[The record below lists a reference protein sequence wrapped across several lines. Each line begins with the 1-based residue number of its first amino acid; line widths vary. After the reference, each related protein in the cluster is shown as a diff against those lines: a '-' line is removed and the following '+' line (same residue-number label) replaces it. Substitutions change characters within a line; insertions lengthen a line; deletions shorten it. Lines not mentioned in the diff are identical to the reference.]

1 MPSCFE
7 LKKGGDLAVRHPS
20 FHESSGLGVE
30 SVVKVIN
37 DLWSNKDQEFARR
50 LLLLSSSEEL
60 TDDREITE
68 NGHSVN
74 ECVR

>member
-30 SVVKVIN
+30 SVVKVVD
-37 DLWSNKDQEFARR
+37 DLRSDKDQQFARR
-50 LLLLSSSEEL
+50 FLLLRSSEEL
-60 TDDREITE
+60 TNDREIAE
-68 NGHSVN
+68 NWYSVN